1 MRGFL
6 FLIFVFAVAQLRA
19 QQWTS
24 DWDNYIVSING
35 KPVSVN
41 VDLGLSA
48 VAPVKDRPYVIILR
62 LKLRSPDVQGMPVQ
76 QEADI
81 LVDLENRL
89 VDLLARQNG
98 ALFAGRF
105 TQRGIREFYFYA
117 PDTLGYERALN
128 QSMLPLAG
136 YEWLGKAKLDEN
148 WENYFTVI
156 YPSALDRVKIQSRRR
171 IEEMINLGMDTKAP
185 IEVSHFFSFTDW
197 ERRKKFLMGLGDN
210 AMRILSMPEEADAK
224 TGQYTLVL
232 NKKERPGFA
241 WVETAVVPLYNKSTK
256 SGGAYLG
263 WDFKQ
268 PSNPRR

>member
-1 MRGFL
+1 MREFL
-6 FLIFVFAVAQLRA
+6 LLILFSVGAQLSA

-48 VAPVKDRPYVIILR
+48 VAPIKDRPYVIILR
-62 LKLRSPDVQGMPVQ
+62 LKLRSPDVHGMPAPQ
-76 QEADI
+76 DADI
-81 LVDLENRL
+81 LVDLENRM

-117 PDTLGYERALN
+117 PDTLDYQRALN
-128 QSMLPLAG
+128 QSMLPLSE

-156 YPSALDRVKIQSRRR
+156 YPSAIDRIKIQSRRR
-171 IEEMINLGMDTKAP
+171 IEEMMNLEMDAKALL
-185 IEVSHFFSFTDW
+185 EVSHFFSFPDW

-210 AMRILSMPEEADAK
+210 GMRILSMPEGADAK

-241 WVETAVVPLYNKSTK
+241 WVETTVVPLHNKTVR